1 MIRAR
6 FSPRAARDLDE
17 ISATGCSGFVLAPS
31 ARHLCS
37 HRRAKKTPNSVQE
50 RHIPQLEFT
59 LQRVRH
65 PHKLKLELQPTMSLL
80 MELEI
85 D

>member
-31 ARHLCS
+31 ARHLV
-37 HRRAKKTPNSVQE
+37 ATAAQKNPK
-50 RHIPQLEFT
+50 
-59 LQRVRH
+59 
-65 PHKLKLELQPTMSLL
+65 LL

>member
-1 MIRAR
+1 LRREFWIWR
-6 FSPRAARDLDE
+6 FIAAAGNRG
-17 ISATGCSGFVLAPS
+17 GCFVLAPS

-37 HRRAKKTPNSVQE
+37 HRRAKKIPSSVQE
-50 RHIPQLEFT
+50 RHIPWLKFT
-59 LQRVRH
+59 LQRVRY